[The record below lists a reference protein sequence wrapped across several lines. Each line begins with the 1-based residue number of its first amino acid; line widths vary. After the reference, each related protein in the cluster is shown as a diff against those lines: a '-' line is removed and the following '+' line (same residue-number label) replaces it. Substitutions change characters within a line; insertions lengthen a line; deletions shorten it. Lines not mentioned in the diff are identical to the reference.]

1 MTYREAL
8 RTALREALQKD
19 PRVFLMG
26 EDVGRYGGAY
36 AVSKGLLG
44 EFGPERIR
52 DTPLSESTFVGAGIG
67 AALGGTLPIVEVMT
81 VNFCLLALDQI
92 VNNAAT
98 IRHMSGG
105 QFSIPLVIRMATGA
119 GRQLAAQHAHSLEG
133 WLAHIP
139 GVRIVTPATLE
150 DARGMLWTALQDP
163 DPVLMFEHQAL
174 YGMEGD
180 LPDGAGPVDI
190 DRAIVRRPGTKAT
203 VLTYGA
209 VLHKALAAAAQ
220 LAEGHVD
227 VEVIDLRTL
236 RPLDM
241 ATIAASIEKTHRV
254 VIADEG
260 WRSGGISAEL
270 AARIAESLFFEL
282 DAPIARVCS
291 AEVPIPYAKHLEE
304 AALPQAGTIAAAVR
318 SVIGNGG
325 AR

>member
-1 MTYREAL
+1 M
-8 RTALREALQKD
+8 
-19 PRVFLMG
+19 
-26 EDVGRYGGAY
+26 
-36 AVSKGLLG
+36 
-44 EFGPERIR
+44 
-52 DTPLSESTFVGAGIG
+52 
-67 AALGGTLPIVEVMT
+67 
-81 VNFCLLALDQI
+81 
-92 VNNAAT
+92 
-98 IRHMSGG
+98 
-105 QFSIPLVIRMATGA
+105 
-119 GRQLAAQHAHSLEG
+119 
-133 WLAHIP
+133 
-139 GVRIVTPATLE
+139 
-150 DARGMLWTALQDP
+150 
-163 DPVLMFEHQAL
+163 
-174 YGMEGD
+174 
-180 LPDGAGPVDI
+180 
-190 DRAIVRRPGTKAT
+190 RRPGTKAT

-318 SVIGNGG
+318 SVVGNGG